1 MEIYPVA
8 SRDLISRW
16 PTIETPGIHGALQ
29 NGASK
34 GEGAEKEDILR
45 SPAVSIMKCGTL
57 ISITP
62 HRCQLAAI
70 ILDTDSE
77 TGKIG
82 LALRLLRSLAIKAKS
97 CVHIKNTSTPPPQQ
111 FRISALSATTP
122 ELPGQRLAGKRKI
135 G

>member
-1 MEIYPVA
+1 MEIYPV
-8 SRDLISRW
+8 DLISRR

-34 GEGAEKEDILR
+34 GEEAEKEDILR

-57 ISITP
+57 ISTTP
-62 HRCQLAAI
+62 HRHQLAAL

-97 CVHIKNTSTPPPQQ
+97 CVHIIKNSNTPPPQQ
-111 FRISALSATTP
+111 FRISAPSATTP